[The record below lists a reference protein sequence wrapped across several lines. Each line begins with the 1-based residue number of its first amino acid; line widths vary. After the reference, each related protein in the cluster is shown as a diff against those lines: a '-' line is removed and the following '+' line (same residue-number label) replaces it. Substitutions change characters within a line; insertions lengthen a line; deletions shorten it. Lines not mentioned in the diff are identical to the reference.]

1 MRIMLKFWVTAF
13 ITTAVFVFVAKLLVA
28 IMLIATVVM
37 IVARAV

>member
-1 MRIMLKFWVTAF
+1 MFKLWVTAF
-13 ITTAVFVFVAKLLVA
+13 MTTAIVVFEAKLLVA